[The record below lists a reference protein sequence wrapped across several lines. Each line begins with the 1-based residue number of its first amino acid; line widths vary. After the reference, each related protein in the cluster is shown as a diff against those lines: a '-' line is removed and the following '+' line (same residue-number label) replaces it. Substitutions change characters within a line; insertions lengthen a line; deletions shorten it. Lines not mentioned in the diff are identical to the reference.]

1 MKTSTLLTTSHL
13 PKWKWFALLLLG
25 LLFISGQ
32 ANATTYTGTI
42 TSTTWSA
49 YNAQT
54 LNAVS
59 WTAAATGGAYWG
71 YDATKG
77 QQFGSAAKPATA
89 LSLTTSAIP
98 GTITSITI
106 NTSGAAS
113 VAGTLS
119 VKVGGVPFTSGGSTS
134 ISLTV
139 TSTPYTFTGSATGN
153 IVISWTQT
161 SSKALYL
168 KSISVDYNTSC
179 TPPTLSFATPS
190 YSKTIGDASFT
201 QTATSNSSGAIT
213 YASSNTSIASVNS
226 STGAITLGSTTG
238 TATITATQAAS
249 GSYCA
254 ATATY
259 TVTVSAGSCTAPS
272 LSFATASYSKML
284 GDVTFTQTATS
295 NSSGAITYSSSNTS
309 IASVN
314 SSTGA
319 ITLGSST
326 GTATITATQ
335 VASGSYCAATATY
348 TINLSAAASSCPIIE
363 GAMINSCGTNEGPNE
378 FLVFSTT
385 SGAAVSAYTLYY
397 GSGSTPKSGAS
408 AILAGAAATAK
419 TGTGSVV
426 SSCTVTYVTSPSTVI
441 PANSRVVF
449 IPCDLDQAYDL
460 SALCNGG
467 SLYVVYVGRTSP
479 SSWSLGGNFANS
491 AGDRYLQLVNSSS
504 DCTSNIVMYN
514 SSNFSSN
521 ADGNF
526 VSWDSNGN
534 ATYSNNGCSV
544 VPPTCTTPIITGTSS
559 VTVGSTTT
567 LSSSLS
573 GGAWSS
579 ANTSIATVN
588 ASGVVT
594 AIAAG
599 TVDIMYTVGACIGY
613 KTITVTASA
622 ACNKV
627 VSQWLFDSGTYNA
640 VAGKGTISMLGG
652 VAASVDNSSLGGE
665 TNGKTNSDEVTPV
678 AEDDKGYALEAD
690 FSSASSSAYTS
701 GIKIAVNTTGYK
713 NISFQLDMRY
723 SNKSANSAALQYT
736 TDGTTWTTLKT
747 YKVTNSTILSGNT
760 DYDQVW
766 YMRKYNFAGITA
778 VENNSKFAIRLV
790 SIYDGS
796 AFAAATPS
804 KSYSGGKWRFDNV
817 TFTADTISPVVTVTN
832 PAAVCTPNTVDI
844 TSVASPSDLDY
855 TYWTNSSATTSLSN
869 PSAISSSATYYI
881 KGTLK
886 NITSTSAACSDIKS
900 VTVTINPL
908 PTALVLTGSTVCSGT
923 TTTITS
929 STSVLGV
936 NYQLYNSSNIA
947 VGSAVTG
954 TGSALTWSN
963 ITAGTGYYVIGTNAT
978 TTCTSTSNTV
988 SVVVNS
994 LPTITGTLT
1003 ICGTGTTTLTGSG
1016 TAASSSPWTSATTSK
1031 ATVSGTSTTGTVTGV
1046 AAGTSVITYKDN
1058 NGCSKTATVAVNA
1071 LPTISGTLTICGTSS
1086 TTLTGSGTAATTS
1099 PWTSATTSTATVSG
1113 ASTTGTVTGVAA
1125 GTSVI
1130 TYKDNKGCSNTA
1142 TVTVSTLPSISGVTS
1157 GTACSSGTVTLGAT
1171 ASAGTINWYSSLSNT
1186 TSLGTGTSYTT
1197 GTLNVTTYYYVDAT
1211 SNGCTSSSRT
1221 KVTAKV
1227 YPLTTTWKG
1236 AVSSDWDDDGNWTNG
1251 APSCCTNVIIDSV
1264 GYYPTI
1270 SSTGCCNNI
1279 TFDPEAGV
1287 LGVQKLVY
1295 KKAFIKMV
1303 LQRNKWY
1310 TLTAPLK
1317 NMYSGDYYFNGGT
1330 PVSYM
1335 RLFDAINPDSL
1346 TTGGVKNIGTWTS
1359 SFANLCVP
1367 LNKGKSFTFNID
1379 TISWNYPHGKTF
1391 IKTDQTITFPRMNA
1405 DSSLI
1410 TQMIPY
1416 AAFTGK
1422 PLTLL
1427 ATTVARYDSAYRF
1440 MMENSSNQLTNQT
1453 ITLQKGLNL
1462 IGNPLMT
1469 HLNFDNLYNHN
1480 SSVIRNVVK
1489 FWNGSTF
1496 VSYMTGAAIGSSM
1509 GLSASSIPPMQSFFV
1524 YSDNG
1529 GSMTIDLSSDFT
1541 STATGRL
1548 RNAQVEPNRLYIK
1561 SDNGMKTSSTSLAMI
1576 DSAPNNFDNQDAF
1589 KLFSQYKDVP
1599 EIYTL
1604 ADNKPLDINQFGTLP
1619 YTAPLGIQ
1627 SSVKDTVALSFT
1639 GADSFDGIDVSLI
1652 NTQTGENQNLKENST
1667 YKYNYDG
1674 TNGEGVLFVQFKS
1687 ANAENTS
1694 GVKSNTSGSDIQIYD
1709 VNKEKIRAISSPD
1722 DLIKDIIV
1730 YDETGR
1736 TIAQTKGIFAS
1747 GYDVSVDGANHVCI
1761 VKVITNKQVK
1771 ASKIILK

>member
-1 MKTSTLLTTSHL
+1 MKTLTNNKNTSI
-13 PKWKWFALLLLG
+13 WKWMLLLLFM
-25 LLFISGQ
+25 LLNVQ
-32 ANATTYTGTI
+32 LVCATTLTEGFDNGTTAPTGWTFTSIGGTYT
-42 TSTTWSA
+42 TSGN
-49 YNAQT
+49 Y
-54 LNAVS
+54 
-59 WTAAATGGAYWG
+59 GASSPSLKM
-71 YDATKG
+71 DATSDRIVTPTLSG
-77 QQFGSAAKPATA
+77 AATA
-89 LSLTTSAIP
+89 LSFWIKGQGTDASSALLVEAYNGSTWTTIVN
-98 GTITSITI
+98 ITSSLPT
-106 NTSGAAS
+106 T
-113 VAGTLS
+113 GTTKS
-119 VKVGGVPFTSGGSTS
+119 
-134 ISLTV
+134 
-139 TSTPYTFTGSATGN
+139 YTFSSSLNYVQFRFTYTKSVGN
-153 IVISWTQT
+153 LSFDDVNITY
-161 SSKALYL
+161 SSG
-168 KSISVDYNTSC
+168 SC
-179 TPPTLSFATPS
+179 TPPTLSFATTS
-190 YSKTIGDASFT
+190 YSKTVGDATFT
-201 QTATSNSSGAIT
+201 QTAISNSGGAIS

-238 TATITATQAAS
+238 TATITATQVAS

-259 TVTVSAGSCTAPS
+259 TVTVSAASCTAPS
-272 LSFATASYSKML
+272 LSFVTASYSKIL
-284 GDVTFTQTATS
+284 GDATFTQTATS
-295 NSSGAITYSSSNTS
+295 NSSGAISYSSSNSS

-319 ITLGSST
+319 ITLGSTT
-326 GTATITATQ
+326 GSATITATQ
-335 VASGSYCAATATY
+335 AALGSYCAATATY
-348 TINLSAAASSCPIIE
+348 TINLSATASSCPIIE

-385 SGAAVSAYTLYY
+385 SSAAVSAYTLYY

-426 SSCTVTYVTSPSTVI
+426 SSCTVTYVTSSSTVI

-449 IPCDLDQAYDL
+449 IPSDLDQAYDL

-491 AGDRYLQLVNSSS
+491 AGDRYLQLVNSGS

-514 SSNFSSN
+514 SGNFSSN

-559 VTVGSTTT
+559 VAVGSTTT

-573 GGAWSS
+573 GGTWSS
-579 ANTSIATVN
+579 ANTTIATVN

-599 TVDIMYTVGACIGY
+599 TVDISYTVGACIGY
-613 KTITVTASA
+613 K
-622 ACNKV
+622 
-627 VSQWLFDSGTYNA
+627 
-640 VAGKGTISMLGG
+640 
-652 VAASVDNSSLGGE
+652 
-665 TNGKTNSDEVTPV
+665 
-678 AEDDKGYALEAD
+678 
-690 FSSASSSAYTS
+690 
-701 GIKIAVNTTGYK
+701 
-713 NISFQLDMRY
+713 
-723 SNKSANSAALQYT
+723 
-736 TDGTTWTTLKT
+736 
-747 YKVTNSTILSGNT
+747 
-760 DYDQVW
+760 
-766 YMRKYNFAGITA
+766 
-778 VENNSKFAIRLV
+778 
-790 SIYDGS
+790 
-796 AFAAATPS
+796 
-804 KSYSGGKWRFDNV
+804 
-817 TFTADTISPVVTVTN
+817 
-832 PAAVCTPNTVDI
+832 
-844 TSVASPSDLDY
+844 
-855 TYWTNSSATTSLSN
+855 
-869 PSAISSSATYYI
+869 
-881 KGTLK
+881 
-886 NITSTSAACSDIKS
+886 
-900 VTVTINPL
+900 TVTINPL
-908 PTALVLTGSTVCSGT
+908 PTALVLTGSTICSGA

-929 STSVLGV
+929 STSVSGV
-936 NYQLYNSSNIA
+936 NYQLYNNSNTA
-947 VGSAVTG
+947 VGSAKTG
-954 TGSALTWSN
+954 TGAALSWSG
-963 ITAGTGYYVIGTNAT
+963 IAAGTGYYVIGTNAT

-988 SVVVNS
+988 TVKVNA
-994 LPTITGTLT
+994 LPTISGTLT
-1003 ICGTGTTTLTGSG
+1003 ICGTGTTTLTGLG
-1016 TAASSSPWTSATTSK
+1016 TPATSSPWTSATTTT
-1031 ATVSGTSTTGTVTGV
+1031 ATVSGTSTTGTVIGI

-1058 NGCSKTATVAVNA
+1058 NGCS
-1071 LPTISGTLTICGTSS
+1071 
-1086 TTLTGSGTAATTS
+1086 
-1099 PWTSATTSTATVSG
+1099 
-1113 ASTTGTVTGVAA
+1113 
-1125 GTSVI
+1125 
-1130 TYKDNKGCSNTA
+1130 NTA
-1142 TVTVSTLPSISGVTS
+1142 TVTVNTLPSISGVTS
-1157 GTACSSGTVTLGAT
+1157 GTACGSGTITLGAT
-1171 ASAGTINWYSSLSNT
+1171 ASAGTINWYSSLSGT
-1186 TSLGTGTSYTT
+1186 TNLGTGVSYTT
-1197 GTLNVTTYYYVDAT
+1197 GTLSATTYYYVDAT
-1211 SNGCTSSSRT
+1211 ANGCTSSSRT

-1227 YPLTTTWKG
+1227 YPLSTTWTG

-1279 TFDPEAGV
+1279 TFDPEAGI
-1287 LGVQKLVY
+1287 LGIQKLVY
-1295 KKAFIKMV
+1295 KKAFVKMI

-1346 TTGGVKNIGTWTS
+1346 TTGGIKNIGTWTS
-1359 SFANLCVP
+1359 SFASLAVP

-1422 PLTLL
+1422 PLTLI

-1469 HLNFDNLYNHN
+1469 HLNFDNLHNHN

-1496 VSYMTGAAIGSSM
+1496 VSYMTGAAIGSTM

-1541 STATGRL
+1541 ATATGRL
-1548 RNAQVEPNRLYIK
+1548 RSAGVESNRLYIE
-1561 SDNGMKTSSTSLAMI
+1561 SNNGLKTSTTSLAMT
-1576 DSAPNNFDNQDAF
+1576 DSAPNEFDAQDAF

-1627 SSVKDTVALSFT
+1627 SSVKDTISFSFK
-1639 GADSFDGIDVSLI
+1639 GADSFDNIDVSLI
-1652 NTQTGENQNLKENST
+1652 NTKTGENQNLKENST

-1687 ANAENTS
+1687 ANTESTS
-1694 GVKSNTSGSDIQIYD
+1694 GVKSNTSGSDIQIYG
-1709 VNKEKIRAISSPD
+1709 VNKEKIRAISSPE

-1730 YDETGR
+1730 YDESGR
-1736 TIAQTKGIFAS
+1736 TIAQAKEISAS
-1747 GYDVSVDGANHVCI
+1747 WHDVPVESANHVCI

-1771 ASKIILK
+1771 VSKIILK